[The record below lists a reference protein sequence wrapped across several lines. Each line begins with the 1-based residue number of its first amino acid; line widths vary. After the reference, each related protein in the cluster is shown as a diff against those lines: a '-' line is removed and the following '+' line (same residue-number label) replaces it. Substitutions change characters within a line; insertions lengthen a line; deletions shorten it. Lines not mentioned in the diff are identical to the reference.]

1 MARSTDLDAAAT
13 AVIRSLG
20 PQVLRYL
27 RSLLRDEDAAAE
39 AFSQWAENV
48 WRGLS
53 AFRSEGTV
61 RGWCFRLAFNVAL
74 NLQNEAWR
82 RRGERLASSAA
93 SQLAEDVRTKT
104 AVRVERQR
112 QALDVLRESLT
123 VEERSLLTLRI
134 DQELPWAEIAQALA
148 AEGQRADAAA
158 LQKRFERLKER
169 LARMA
174 KEQGLLD

>member
-1 MARSTDLDAAAT
+1 MASSAENDAAAT

-27 RSLLRDEDAAAE
+27 RSLLRHEDAAAE

-48 WRGLS
+48 WKGLS
-53 AFRSEGTV
+53 AFRGEGTV
-61 RGWCFRLAFNVAL
+61 RGWCFRLAYNAAL

-82 RRGERLASSAA
+82 RRGERLATSAA
-93 SQLAEDVRTKT
+93 SQLADDLRTRT

-112 QALDVLRESLT
+112 QALDVLRESLS

-134 DQELPWAEIAQALA
+134 DQELPWADIAQALA
-148 AEGQRADAAA
+148 AEGHPADPAA
-158 LQKRFERLKER
+158 LMKRFERLKER